1 MSIDAA
7 RLTAVISPLRR
18 ALLSAARA
26 AERLPE
32 IPDAQVEVIRALPAG
47 TTTSPGELA
56 STLGVGRSTIS
67 NLLASMERSGLVS
80 RTRRD
85 DDRRSIDVQATRE
98 ALDLFSRFDRASIA
112 LLTNA
117 VSTLS
122 AADQR
127 ALTEAVPALERLLA
141 AVRLTG
147 RDTPEENTA

>member
-127 ALTEAVPALERLLA
+127 ALTDAVPALERLLA